1 MAGLSVANVIKV
13 YKTGTLEVVALQ
25 GVSFT
30 ADVGQLVVIR
40 GPSGSGKSTL
50 LTLVAGLDKPTA
62 GSIRVEGAD
71 VEKLEGRDLDR
82 YLLTTVGIVF
92 QNFNLISAFSTA
104 ENVMFPMLLAG
115 KSRFEARGR
124 ALDLLGEVG
133 MEDRTDHTPSELSGG
148 EQQRVAVAVA
158 LANDPAVILADEPTA
173 ELDSKTGQFVVEKLR
188 NQAHRQKKLVV
199 VATHDDTIAAL
210 ADRVVRLQDGRIH
223 ESGLKASPNH

>member
-133 MEDRTDHTPSELSGG
+133 M
-148 EQQRVAVAVA
+148 
-158 LANDPAVILADEPTA
+158 
-173 ELDSKTGQFVVEKLR
+173 
-188 NQAHRQKKLVV
+188 
-199 VATHDDTIAAL
+199 
-210 ADRVVRLQDGRIH
+210 
-223 ESGLKASPNH
+223 

>member
-1 MAGLSVANVIKV
+1 MDLIKLIDIR
-13 YKTGTLEVVALQ
+13 KTYVLGEVDVPVLKGVSLTIERGEMVALM
-25 GVSFT
+25 G
-30 ADVGQLVVIR
+30 A
-40 GPSGSGKSTL
+40 SGSGKSTL

>member
-92 QNFNLISAFSTA
+92 QNFNLISAFSIA